1 MLKFAQ
7 RSKKT
12 CEIRGN
18 YIQMSHVLCVYLFV
32 CVYMVSFMLDAG
44 GDCCW
49 WKPDFSTLAKEEFA
63 IVRWLADEGM
73 LVLVG
78 SIAL

>member
-1 MLKFAQ
+1 MTDVGA
-7 RSKKT
+7 
-12 CEIRGN
+12 
-18 YIQMSHVLCVYLFV
+18 
-32 CVYMVSFMLDAG
+32 
-44 GDCCW
+44 